1 MNHENC
7 PIRAYQNDLTSLSNR
22 AEAMR
27 PIVQACQD
35 ASERAGLRTSVI
47 LRTEEQRVRIAIT
60 IMPKNLDELIP
71 LFRELA
77 KEGLH
82 TNKRKP
88 FTDHS
93 FEGILGMREYD
104 LGDVTINALIFNPSE
119 EEAEGRCRLVQ
130 TGTKE
135 VPVFEMKCD

>member
-1 MNHENC
+1 MIHEDC
-7 PIRAYQNDLTSLSNR
+7 PIRAYQADLTSLSNR
-22 AEAMR
+22 AEAM
-27 PIVQACQD
+27 
-35 ASERAGLRTSVI
+35 
-47 LRTEEQRVRIAIT
+47 
-60 IMPKNLDELIP
+60 

-88 FTDHS
+88 FADRS

-104 LGDVTINALIFNPSE
+104 LGDVTVNALMFNPNE